1 MSPISTFVLNT
12 LTLTQ
17 SAFFFFVFF
26 GSVGIFNLVG
36 HDENKWFTSN
46 CFTSMK

>member
-12 LTLTQ
+12 LTLKQ
-17 SAFFFFVFF
+17 SAFFNFFF

-46 CFTSMK
+46 CFTSIK